1 MVEIQLTLPYGYTDA
16 DVRAAVASSLPV
28 DAGELSSYEILWRK
42 LDTSEKPPK
51 NYRCRIALS
60 FSPAREAGLLKMR
73 KRVKPYEPFS
83 FTAPR
88 IDRRTRP
95 VVVGAGPAGLFCA
108 LILAEA
114 GASPILI
121 ERGLPVEERAKS
133 VERFRR
139 TRRPDP
145 ESNIQFGEGGAGTFS
160 DGKLKCGKLD
170 ADGWKVLTTLVA
182 LGAPEEI
189 LISDAP
195 HLGTDR
201 LFTIMQ
207 NMRCHLL
214 SLGVEIRYSTRLVG
228 ISNRGGKLR
237 SVSVE
242 HEGREEE
249 LFTDTLF
256 LATGHSAEDT
266 FRLLDSI
273 GVAMEGRPFGVGVRI
288 EHPQSLVNEWA
299 YGREHP
305 GELPSASYRFVTH
318 LPNGRS
324 VYSFCM
330 CPGGS
335 VVAAASADGRLVTNG
350 MSNSA
355 RDGKNANAAFLV
367 SVTPED
373 FEGNHPLAGIEYQ
386 KRIERA
392 AFVAGGEDFSAP
404 VCRMED
410 FVNGRE
416 STALGCV
423 DPTYPLGYRFASPDA
438 YLPTV
443 LCESLHTAI
452 ADFELWQHGFYFP
465 DAILTGAE
473 TRSTSPVRI
482 LRDASGESVTHRGI
496 YPVGEG
502 AGYSGGI
509 VSSAID
515 GIRAALKFL
524 KKT

>member
-1 MVEIQLTLPYGYTDA
+1 MVEIKLTLPYGYTDA
-16 DVRAAVASSLPV
+16 DVCTAVAENLPV
-28 DAGELSSYEILWRK
+28 DAGELLSYEILWRK
-42 LDTSEKPPK
+42 LDTSEKPPRS
-51 NYRCRIALS
+51 YLCRIALS
-60 FSPAREAGLLKMR
+60 FSPEREAGLLKMR

-83 FTAPR
+83 FRVARKKST
-88 IDRRTRP
+88 TRP

-114 GASPILI
+114 GLSPILI
-121 ERGLPVEERAKS
+121 ERGLPVEERVKS
-133 VERFRR
+133 VERFRI

-160 DGKLKCGKLD
+160 DGKLKCGKRD
-170 ADGWKVLTTLVA
+170 ADGWKVLSTLVA
-182 LGAPEEI
+182 LGAPDDI

-201 LFTIMQ
+201 LYTIMQ
-207 NMRCHLL
+207 NMRRHLQ
-214 SLGVEIRYSTRLVG
+214 SLGVEICFSTRLVG
-228 ISNRGGKLR
+228 ITHEGGTLR
-237 SVSVE
+237 YVSVE
-242 HEGREEE
+242 REGREER

-266 FRLLDSI
+266 FRLLHSV
-273 GVAMEGRPFGVGVRI
+273 GVAMEQRPFGIGVRI
-288 EHPQSLVNEWA
+288 EHPQSLVDEWA
-299 YGREHP
+299 YGKNP
-305 GELPSASYRFVTH
+305 PKELPAASYRFVTH
-318 LPNGRS
+318 LPSGRS

-330 CPGGS
+330 CPGGT

-373 FEGNHPLAGIEYQ
+373 FGSNHPLAGIEYQ

-392 AFVAGGEDFSAP
+392 AFASGGEDFTAP

-410 FVNGRE
+410 FMNGRE
-416 STALGCV
+416 STSLGCV
-423 DPTYPLGYRFASPDA
+423 APTYPLGYRFASPDA
-438 YLPTV
+438 YLPV
-443 LCESLHTAI
+443 ELCSSLRAAI
-452 ADFELWQHGFYFP
+452 TDFDLWQSGFYFP

-473 TRSTSPVRI
+473 TRSTSPIRI
-482 LRDASGESVTHRGI
+482 PRDESGESVTHRGI

-502 AGYSGGI
+502 AGYAGGI

-515 GIRAALKFL
+515 GVRAALKFL
-524 KKT
+524 KE